1 MISKQ
6 TKKLHKN
13 FEQLWERSCVRV
25 FDQLPGFN
33 ASEWQNDAS
42 VIYLSVADDLP
53 NLKETPAS
61 LRISHITSA
70 NMIALYKFLSNQN
83 IEQTE
88 AERLVTQV
96 IDIEISRVPGFV
108 KRLSSWFMFS
118 KTGQRF
124 TRYFAEKSTA
134 MNDGQYRM
142 EYRDLGRGSFGL
154 NITNC
159 AVCTL
164 AKKQGVQEFVPIICK
179 VDETLSKE
187 FGWGLQRS
195 QTIAKGSKHCDFVFV
210 SGGETDIEK

>member
-13 FEQLWERSCVRV
+13 FEQLWKRSCVLV
-25 FDQLPGFN
+25 FDCLPGFD

-42 VIYLSVADDLP
+42 VMYLSVAVDLP
-53 NLKETPAS
+53 DLKEAPAS
-61 LRISHITSA
+61 LRISHVASA
-70 NMIALYKFLSNQN
+70 NMIALYMFLSNQN

-88 AERLVTQV
+88 AERLVTRV
-96 IDIEISRVPGFV
+96 IDLEISRVPSLI

-118 KTGQRF
+118 AIGQRF
-124 TRYFAEKSTA
+124 TKYFAEKSA
-134 MNDGQYRM
+134 LMSDGQYRM
-142 EYRDLGRGSFGL
+142 EYRNLGRGSFGL

-164 AKKQGVQEFVPIICK
+164 AKKQGVQEFVPAICK
-179 VDETLSKE
+179 IDETLSKE
-187 FGWGLQRS
+187 FGWGLQRT

-210 SGGETDIEK
+210 AGGETDIEK